1 MSDRALAVATWE
13 SLFRAQVAVM
23 RTLATEFPTQEI
35 SFNEYDVMFNV
46 SREPG
51 RRLRLREL
59 NKHVLLT
66 QPSVSRLVDR
76 LVALGFLEKIADPED
91 GRGAIVLLTDA
102 GYTAYR
108 RVAVQHA
115 ESIRRRVGSVLDS
128 DEMTHLA
135 QLCDKLQA
143 AE

>member
-1 MSDRALAVATWE
+1 MINDVPHSNLYTRIRASAHGVGVFAIRDIPAGTA
-13 SLFRAQVAVM
+13 LFRGDVGVIVRVP
-23 RTLATEFPTQEI
+23 RTT
-35 SFNEYDVMFNV
+35 V
-46 SREPG
+46 
-51 RRLRLREL
+51 
-59 NKHVLLT
+59 
-66 QPSVSRLVDR
+66 
-76 LVALGFLEKIADPED
+76 EKIADPED

-102 GYTAYR
+102 GYDAYR